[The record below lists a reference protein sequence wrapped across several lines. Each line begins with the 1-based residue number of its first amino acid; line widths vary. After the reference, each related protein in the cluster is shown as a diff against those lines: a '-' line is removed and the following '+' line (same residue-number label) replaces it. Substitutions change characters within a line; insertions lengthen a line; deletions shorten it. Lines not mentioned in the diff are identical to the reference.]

1 MLTFDNVYQAP
12 LDKMKSAADD
22 WSAMKGKLDKLADD
36 ARTTMAAKAK
46 DDYWRG
52 VNAEV
57 TKPFVDKT
65 AKEFEDAAKAADGIH
80 KVLEDGYNAFKKAKD
95 DLKKIV
101 ETEAP
106 AQRFRVDSS
115 GKVEAVEPL
124 SQTKDQGMRHDP
136 DFQDMVRKENADIRA
151 MQQRID
157 AIVETCDD
165 ADVACSNALKANITG
180 EKHNFSAP
188 KYGSLDAEEAQRAVD
203 LAKKGRDISHE
214 ELMRLNELLKDNSGS
229 KEFSRTFYD
238 GMGPKGALEFFGQLS
253 TDTYDYSKVD
263 KQRLA
268 DVQELQKNLGMNLAT
283 ATQGGD
289 AWTDKWSTDMRKLG
303 TERIPLVKYDN
314 NPAFGYQLL
323 GGIMR
328 YGNYDPK
335 FLVPIAEHVTQLHAK
350 DPYLFA
356 NSKPMGGGW
365 LQNQYNPSG
374 VNGSGFDPMVS
385 MLEALGH
392 SPEASKE
399 YFSKEPTSYNKDGSL
414 GGTVDL
420 DPKKDGNQKGY
431 LDYFQNKEYEFFPDI
446 EGHNPDDWK
455 KTAEYMP
462 DALGHALE
470 AATTGHGWDD
480 PNPQLHRDEKSAE
493 IMKQVIDSYGSSTE
507 LREQHK
513 PLMDSLGNMGAAYID
528 DLNYSMMNFGG
539 TGDAYNRDELF
550 GNSSDGSKRTDFG
563 FNSSLEFMKAVAG
576 DEGAYKSM
584 SAAQQVFEASGIKA
598 LEGDRDDAMAFAKN
612 GSLVHGV
619 LDESRVTQI
628 AEDFKDDEDKKNLAL
643 EQQAEWRKSA
653 VSGGVT
659 AVVGVGSAIVLG
671 PAAGVVAAT
680 VVPIIMESVGS
691 TVSTSY
697 ASGTL
702 EYLKDNEYKND
713 DEARTS
719 IGSTRETGRGSAM
732 NPLMNYAD
740 ATGMTEAE
748 RRAFLDDA
756 RGAYLDGEQLVSGT
770 EQKVR

>member
-106 AQRFRVDSS
+106 AKRFKVQSD
-115 GKVEAVEPL
+115 GKVVAAEPL
-124 SQTKDQGMRHDP
+124 SSTKDQGMRHDP
-136 DFQDMVRKENADIRA
+136 DFQDMVRKENAEVA
-151 MQQRID
+151 EMQRRID

-229 KEFSRTFYD
+229 KEFSRSFYD

-563 FNSSLEFMKAVAG
+563 FNSSLDFMKAVAG

-719 IGSTRETGRGSAM
+719 IGSTREAGRGSAM

>member
-1 MLTFDNVYQAP
+1 MLTYDNVFHAP
-12 LDKMKSAADD
+12 LEKMKAAADD
-22 WSAMKGKLDKLADD
+22 WSAMKGKLDKLAED

-65 AKEFEDAAKAADGIH
+65 AKEFDDAAKAADGIH
-80 KVLEDGYNAFKKAKD
+80 KVLEDGYNAFKKSKD

-101 ETEAP
+101 DTEAP
-106 AQRFRVDSS
+106 AKGFRVNSD
-115 GKVEAVEPL
+115 GTVEAREPL
-124 SQTKDQGMRHDP
+124 SQIKDPAARHDP
-136 DFQDMVRKENADIRA
+136 DFQDLVRKERADIQA
-151 MQQRID
+151 MQDRIK
-157 AIVETCDD
+157 AILEVCTE

-180 EKHNFSAP
+180 DRNNFSGP
-188 KYGSLDAEEAQRAVD
+188 KYTSLDAEEAQRAVD

-229 KEFSRTFYD
+229 KEFSRNFYD
-238 GMGPKGALEFFGQLS
+238 GLGPKGSLEFFGQLS

-263 KQRLA
+263 KERLA
-268 DVQELQKNLGMNLAT
+268 DVRELQKNLGLNLAT

-328 YGNYDPK
+328 YGNYDK
-335 FLVPIAEHVTQLHAK
+335 NFLVPIAEHVTQLHAK

-356 NSKPMGGGW
+356 DSKPMGGGW
-365 LQNQYNPSG
+365 LKDQYNPSG
-374 VNGSGFDPMVS
+374 VNGSGFDPMIS

-392 SPEASKE
+392 SPDAAKE

-431 LDYFQNKEYEFFPDI
+431 LDYFQNKEYDFFPDV

-455 KTAEYMP
+455 KTADYMP

-513 PLMDSLGNMGAAYID
+513 AMMDSLGNMGAAYID

-653 VSGGVT
+653 VSGGVA
-659 AVVGVGSAIVLG
+659 AVVGVGSAVVLG

-697 ASGTL
+697 ASGSL
-702 EYLKDNEYKND
+702 EYLKENEYKND

-719 IGSTRETGRGSAM
+719 IGSTREAGRGSAM
-732 NPLMNYAD
+732 NPLLNYAD

>member
-12 LDKMKSAADD
+12 LDKMKTAADE
-22 WSAMKGKLDKLADD
+22 WAAMKGKLDKLAED

-46 DDYWRG
+46 DEYWRG

-65 AKEFEDAAKAADGIH
+65 AKEFDDAAKAADGIH

-95 DLKKIV
+95 ELKKIV
-101 ETEAP
+101 DVDAP
-106 AQRFRVDSS
+106 AKRFRVSS
-115 GKVEAVEPL
+115 AGKVEAVEPI
-124 SQTKDQGMRHDP
+124 SRTKDQGLRHDP
-136 DFQDMVRKENADIRA
+136 DFQDLIRKENADIDA

-165 ADVACSNALKANITG
+165 ADVSCSNALKANITG
-180 EKHNFSAP
+180 DRHNFSAP
-188 KYGSLDAEEAQRAVD
+188 RYTSLDAEEAQRAVD
-203 LAKKGRDISHE
+203 LAKKGRDITHE
-214 ELMRLNELLKDNSGS
+214 ELTRLNELLKDNSGS

-263 KQRLA
+263 KERLA
-268 DVQELQKNLGMNLAT
+268 DVQELQKNMGLNLAT

-289 AWTDKWSTDMRKLG
+289 AWTDKWSAEMRKLG
-303 TERIPLVKYDN
+303 TERIPLAKYDN
-314 NPAFGYQLL
+314 NPAYGYQLL

-328 YGNYDPK
+328 YGDYDK
-335 FLVPIAEHVTQLHAK
+335 RFLVPIAEHVTQLHAK

-356 NSKPMGGGW
+356 DSKPMGGW
-365 LQNQYNPSG
+365 LKNQYNPSG
-374 VNGSGFDPMVS
+374 VNGSGFDPMTS

-392 SPEASKE
+392 SPEAAKE
-399 YFSKEPTSYNKDGSL
+399 YFTKEPTSYNKDGSV

-431 LDYFQNKEYEFFPDI
+431 LDYFQNKDYEFFPDV

-455 KTAEYMP
+455 KASEYMP

-480 PNPQLHRDEKSAE
+480 PNPQLRRDEKTAE
-493 IMKQVIDSYGSSTE
+493 IMKQVMESYGTNTE

-513 PLMDSLGNMGAAYID
+513 PLMDSLGKMGAAYID
-528 DLNYSMMNFGG
+528 DINYSMMNFGG

-563 FNSSLEFMKAVAG
+563 FTSTLDFMKAVAG
-576 DEGAYKSM
+576 DEGAYKSL

-619 LDESRVTQI
+619 LDESRITQI
-628 AEDFKDDEDKKNLAL
+628 GEDFKDDEDKKNLAM

-653 VSGGVT
+653 VSGGVA
-659 AVVGVGSAIVLG
+659 AVVGVGSAVVLG

-680 VVPIIMESVGS
+680 VVPIIMESAGS
-691 TVSTSY
+691 AVSTSY
-697 ASGTL
+697 ASDTL
-702 EYLKDNEYKND
+702 GYLKDNEYKND

-719 IGSTRETGRGSAM
+719 IEKVREAGRGSAM
-732 NPLMNYAD
+732 NPLVNYAN
-740 ATGMTEAE
+740 AEGLTEAE
-748 RRAFLDDA
+748 RRRLLDDA

>member
-101 ETEAP
+101 DTEAP
-106 AQRFRVDSS
+106 AKRFKVQSD
-115 GKVEAVEPL
+115 GKVVAAEPL
-124 SQTKDQGMRHDP
+124 SSTKDQGMRHDP
-136 DFQDMVRKENADIRA
+136 DFQDMVRKENAEVA
-151 MQQRID
+151 EMQRRID

-399 YFSKEPTSYNKDGSL
+399 YFSKEPTSYNKDGSV

-420 DPKKDGNQKGY
+420 DPKKDGNQEGY

-659 AVVGVGSAIVLG
+659 AVVGVGSAVVLG

-713 DEARTS
+713 DDARVS
-719 IGSTRETGRGSAM
+719 IGSTREAGRGSAM